1 MAFWKKF
8 AEKQR
13 ANFTISD
20 VLTIHLKED
29 VVRAVFAGKIVELF
43 EFAPTKKT
51 VHFRREYTL
60 PGKNCLLKTV
70 ALGDYKVNFLF
81 SCLAVDRGSFSGKSY
96 KNLQL
101 PSQYADLFYD
111 YKYLKILIE
120 LLRHC
125 FTCKNSILTC

>member
-1 MAFWKKF
+1 MVINELIMAFWKKF

-29 VVRAVFAGKIVELF
+29 VVRGVFAAKVVELF

-60 PGKNCLLKTV
+60 PGMYCLQITV
-70 ALGDYKVNFLF
+70 ALGDYKSNFLF
-81 SCLAVDRGSFSGKSY
+81 SCLAVDGGSFSGKSY
-96 KNLQL
+96 KIYSRQIRTCICMMITKFFK
-101 PSQYADLFYD
+101 YHFD
-111 YKYLKILIE
+111 YYL
-120 LLRHC
+120 
-125 FTCKNSILTC
+125 

>member
-1 MAFWKKF
+1 MVINELIMAFWKKF

-29 VVRAVFAGKIVELF
+29 VVRAVFAAKVVELF

-60 PGKNCLLKTV
+60 PGM
-70 ALGDYKVNFLF
+70 
-81 SCLAVDRGSFSGKSY
+81 
-96 KNLQL
+96 
-101 PSQYADLFYD
+101 
-111 YKYLKILIE
+111 
-120 LLRHC
+120 
-125 FTCKNSILTC
+125 